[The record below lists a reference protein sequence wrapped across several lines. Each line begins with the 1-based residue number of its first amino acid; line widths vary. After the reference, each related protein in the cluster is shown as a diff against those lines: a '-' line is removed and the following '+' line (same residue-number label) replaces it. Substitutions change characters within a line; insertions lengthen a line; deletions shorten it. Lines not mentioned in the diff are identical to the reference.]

1 MGKHTGELEAIF
13 MSTERHSIGLHSRL
27 VANVVTLT
35 IDMNTFLYHVSGRES
50 ALFAAR
56 QRYARSVHARQM
68 LDARDDD
75 DDESGGGGGGG
86 GGGGRRACLST
97 VALKDG
103 EREKG
108 ARERERRRPMFLR
121 RLVNA
126 RKCISS
132 DESAA
137 TPGTSPF

>member
-1 MGKHTGELEAIF
+1 
-13 MSTERHSIGLHSRL
+13 
-27 VANVVTLT
+27 
-35 IDMNTFLYHVSGRES
+35 MNTFLYHVSGRES

-75 DDESGGGGGGG
+75 DES

-108 ARERERRRPMFLR
+108 AREREKEADVFASVSKRTQVHFVGRVRRDARNVPILVRPL
-121 RLVNA
+121 
-126 RKCISS
+126 S
-132 DESAA
+132 
-137 TPGTSPF
+137 TSL

>member
-75 DDESGGGGGGG
+75 DGGGGG

-103 EREKG
+103 ERGKG

>member
-56 QRYARSVHARQM
+56 QRYARSVRARQM

-75 DDESGGGGGGG
+75 DES

>member
-75 DDESGGGGGGG
+75 DES

>member
-75 DDESGGGGGGG
+75 DGGG

-108 ARERERRRPMFLR
+108 ARERERRRPMFLH

>member
-75 DDESGGGGGGG
+75 DGGG

-108 ARERERRRPMFLR
+108 AREREREGGRCFC
-121 RLVNA
+121 V
-126 RKCISS
+126 
-132 DESAA
+132 
-137 TPGTSPF
+137 G

>member
-75 DDESGGGGGGG
+75 DESGGG

>member
-75 DDESGGGGGGG
+75 DGGG